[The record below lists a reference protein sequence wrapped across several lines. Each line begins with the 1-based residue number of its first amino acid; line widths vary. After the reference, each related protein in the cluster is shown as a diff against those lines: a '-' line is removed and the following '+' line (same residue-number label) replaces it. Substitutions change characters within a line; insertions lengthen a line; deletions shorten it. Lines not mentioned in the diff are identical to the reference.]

1 MTETPAFDLDLQDAL
16 TRALAESKNLTTVPG
31 VDQALRGLALKTVEA
46 RARGMRGEASDIEIV
61 AGVADDIAALAK
73 AFVGQDPDY
82 VVNPWNTSG
91 QIASWVTRITGIG
104 GTPEQPATDYDIIRA
119 FLFTQ
124 VRLFHEVQAQVE
136 QGGQSPEWAAEQIE
150 SAIEGATFVLLGI
163 PLATD

>member
-1 MTETPAFDLDLQDAL
+1 MTETPAVDLDLQDAL
-16 TRALAESKNLTTVPG
+16 TRALAESKNLTTVTG
-31 VDQALRGLALKTVEA
+31 VDQALRALALKTVEG
-46 RARGMRGEASDIEIV
+46 RARVLRGDAAGGDIV
-61 AGVADDIAALAK
+61 AEAAADGAALAK

-104 GTPEQPATDYDIIRA
+104 GTPEEPATDYDIVRS
-119 FLFTQ
+119 FLLTQ
-124 VRLFHEVQAQVE
+124 VQLFHEVQAKVE